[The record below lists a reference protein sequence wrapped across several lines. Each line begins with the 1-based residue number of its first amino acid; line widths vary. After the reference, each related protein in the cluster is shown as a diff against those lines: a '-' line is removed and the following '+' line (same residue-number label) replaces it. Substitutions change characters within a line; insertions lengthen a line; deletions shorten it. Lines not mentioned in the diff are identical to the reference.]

1 MLLRYTSGRSMKALV
16 IGWAAL
22 IALLA
27 YALANP
33 ASAAPKPDDTWFK
46 QSFNRVHTVYMEST
60 TFNTIRVQVY
70 QNRRSG
76 NCYIQYSNVN
86 RGNLT
91 QAPCGDWLP
100 DSKLERINTGKKLAK
115 IKREQE
121 ANARKAKALDDYL
134 KAKANWEGFN
144 K

>member
-1 MLLRYTSGRSMKALV
+1 MRALV

-33 ASAAPKPDDTWFK
+33 ASAALNPDDTWFK
-46 QSFNRVHTVYMEST
+46 QSFERVHIVYMDSSS
-60 TFNTIRVQVY
+60 FSRQSVVVY
-70 QNRRSG
+70 QNRKSG
-76 NCYIQYSNVN
+76 NCYIRYRHND
-86 RGNLT
+86 RGGLSP
-91 QAPCGDWLP
+91 APCEDWLP
-100 DSKLERINTGKKLAK
+100 DHKLERINTGKKLAK

-121 ANARKAKALDDYL
+121 EKARKDKALQDYL
-134 KAKANWEGFN
+134 EAKANWEGFN